1 MCGSSAGLGSG
12 AAGASF
18 RIQGSEEGGL
28 FPDLARIVW
37 MWGLALAQRIG
48 FHWDLF
54 QMPGP
59 VYCGDGGWDGVPG
72 KDGWLGGD
80 PQRSV

>member
-1 MCGSSAGLGSG
+1 
-12 AAGASF
+12 
-18 RIQGSEEGGL
+18 
-28 FPDLARIVW
+28 

-59 VYCGDGGWDGVPG
+59 VYCGDGGGMGCLVKGGGWEETHQGGV
-72 KDGWLGGD
+72 
-80 PQRSV
+80 